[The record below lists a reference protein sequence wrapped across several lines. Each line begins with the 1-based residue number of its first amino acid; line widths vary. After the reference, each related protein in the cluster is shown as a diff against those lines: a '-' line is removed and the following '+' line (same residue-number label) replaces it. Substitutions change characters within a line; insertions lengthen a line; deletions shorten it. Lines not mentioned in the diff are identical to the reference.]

1 MGKSKYDEKVY
12 EWTKVYFRVHG
23 YATSYREISKELN
36 ISINTV
42 HCSIQRLLDKGL
54 LETDVKINGKSVPR
68 AFRVTGAKVYI
79 EETELKVFGGH

>member
-1 MGKSKYDEKVY
+1 MMKKFMNGLRYISE
-12 EWTKVYFRVHG
+12 FM
-23 YATSYREISKELN
+23 AMPPSYREISKELN

-68 AFRVTGAKVYI
+68 AFRVAGAKVYI